1 MVKNLKVVRGV
12 KSVSAYTMLDVARLE
27 IQWWALFRMINTML
41 PSELQLNNI
50 QKKIS
55 ELVSEFTLA

>member
-41 PSELQLNNI
+41 PSEL
-50 QKKIS
+50 
-55 ELVSEFTLA
+55 